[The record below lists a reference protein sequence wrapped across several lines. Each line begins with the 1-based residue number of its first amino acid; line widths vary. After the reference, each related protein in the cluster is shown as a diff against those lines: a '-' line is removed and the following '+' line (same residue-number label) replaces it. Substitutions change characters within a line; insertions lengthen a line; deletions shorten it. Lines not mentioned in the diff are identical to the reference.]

1 MGRGTLYALIM
12 FFCVMTLLFFT
23 AILFATLDD
32 NWTIVFYP
40 LIVSPLVAIFCWAME
55 LQLDSGDERSWERSG
70 CDRGWCRMGRKAWY
84 VLIIFFAVTQDTFY
98 HIKTRISRGF

>member
-12 FFCVMTLLFFT
+12 FFCMMALLFFV

-32 NWTIVFYP
+32 NWTIAFYP
-40 LIVSPLVAIFCWAME
+40 LIISPLVAIFCWAME

-70 CDRGWCRMGRKAWY
+70 CVIICHRSFIWIDRY
-84 VLIIFFAVTQDTFY
+84 
-98 HIKTRISRGF
+98 RIMIREA